1 MAYFVKD
8 LSCFSQHFQ
17 RYRVASVLLYK
28 FGIDLWNDS
37 FDSVFVWPH
46 MNLPGRHQPI
56 VAVSQCSVELICR
69 RTLRFPSG
77 ASQFG
82 LRPSR
87 YVAYYEMAEEGNE
100 NPRQIAYVAR
110 NVTFWN
116 RISIGDA
123 RRIEDLTQLFND
135 QEVARQM
142 PLWGETFHIALTEPP
157 VRLSRPIPL
166 GDPKYARV
174 LSRRNYS
181 FAKFLNAR
189 TIDDLF

>member
-1 MAYFVKD
+1 
-8 LSCFSQHFQ
+8 
-17 RYRVASVLLYK
+17 
-28 FGIDLWNDS
+28 
-37 FDSVFVWPH
+37 
-46 MNLPGRHQPI
+46 
-56 VAVSQCSVELICR
+56 
-69 RTLRFPSG
+69 
-77 ASQFG
+77 
-82 LRPSR
+82 
-87 YVAYYEMAEEGNE
+87 VAYYEMAEEGNE